1 MMTEQFIQ
9 TPSQTVG
16 PYFAYGLTSE
26 QYQYNHT
33 QVADGNLIKNEKI
46 KGERIDIK
54 GCVFDG
60 EGNIIPDAMIEIW
73 QADAD
78 GKYPGPGAKD
88 HFTGFGRQG
97 TGTVADGSFLFN
109 TIKPGSI
116 NGAAPHITVIVFMRG
131 LQTHAYTRIY
141 FSDEVASNQQDVVL
155 NLVDAKR
162 RITLIAQ
169 RTEAGDIIE
178 YRFDIYMQG
187 EKETVFFDV

>member
-1 MMTEQFIQ
+1 MTEQFIQ

-33 QVADGNLIKNEKI
+33 QVADGNLVKDEKL
-46 KGERIDIK
+46 KGERIIIK
-54 GCVFDG
+54 GRVFDG
-60 EGNIIPDAMIEIW
+60 KGSIIPDAMIEIW

-78 GKYPGPGAKD
+78 GKYPDPRAKD
-88 HFTGFGRQG
+88 QFTGFGRQG
-97 TGTVADGSFLFN
+97 TGTAADGSFLFN

-116 NGAAPHITVIVFMRG
+116 NSAAPHVNVIVFMRG

-141 FSDEVASNQQDVVL
+141 FSDEVAANQQDVVL
-155 NLVDAKR
+155 NSVDAKR

-169 RTEAGDIIE
+169 RTEAGDIVE
-178 YRFDIYMQG
+178 YRLDIYMQG

>member
-1 MMTEQFIQ
+1 MTELFIQ

-16 PYFAYGLTSE
+16 PYSAYGLTSE

-33 QVADGNLIKNEKI
+33 QVADGNLIKDEKL
-46 KGERIDIK
+46 KGERIIIK
-54 GCVFDG
+54 GRVFDG
-60 EGNIIPDAMIEIW
+60 KGNIIPDAMIEIW

-78 GKYPGPGAKD
+78 GKYPGPGARD
-88 HFTGFGRQG
+88 QFTGFGRQG

-109 TIKPGSI
+109 TIKPGRI
-116 NGAAPHITVIVFMRG
+116 NSAASHINVIVFMRG

-141 FSDEVASNQQDVVL
+141 FSDEVATNQQDAVL
-155 NLVDAKR
+155 NSVDEKR
-162 RITLIAQ
+162 RITLMAQ
-169 RTEAGDIIE
+169 RTETDGGIE